1 MAGSDVRVYLCKQE
15 EKVVQ
20 VRWGIWGG
28 SSRHADGDGLDDQY
42 EDVGID
48 QDVRCSLG
56 HVENGN
62 QRVLKNTSIFCCHL
76 AYRLRINCKKKKR
89 LLKILVARKLTS
101 KQGPTIR
108 K

>member
-1 MAGSDVRVYLCKQE
+1 M
-15 EKVVQ
+15 Q

-76 AYRLRINCKKKKR
+76 AYRLRINCKKKTAPKNFSGKEID
-89 LLKILVARKLTS
+89 LKT
-101 KQGPTIR
+101 GPNN
-108 K
+108 